1 MCHRQFV
8 LFIFF
13 VGVKLIYSINYKA
26 IMVLVPP
33 ANITDKYRFRAKS
46 NDMTSYLQCR
56 MKNKKS
62 TKSSIKTTE
71 GTN

>member
-13 VGVKLIYSINYKA
+13 VGIKLIYSINYKA

-33 ANITDKYRFRAKS
+33 ANITDKYQFRAKS
-46 NDMTSYLQCR
+46 TYLQCR

>member
-1 MCHRQFV
+1 
-8 LFIFF
+8 
-13 VGVKLIYSINYKA
+13 
-26 IMVLVPP
+26 MVLVPP

>member
-1 MCHRQFV
+1 
-8 LFIFF
+8 
-13 VGVKLIYSINYKA
+13 
-26 IMVLVPP
+26 MVLVPP
-33 ANITDKYRFRAKS
+33 ANITDKYQFRAKS
-46 NDMTSYLQCR
+46 TYLQCR